1 MNTVDSTGR
10 AAPRAQAWRV
20 AALLFGSGCAA
31 LIYQTA
37 WMREFRLIFGASTAA
52 SAAVLAIFVGG
63 LGLGGLILGPRAD
76 RHPRPILYY
85 AQLEAIVAVSAALTP
100 LVLAVVQFIYFW
112 MGGTPRLGTVGGT
125 ILRLLLSTVVLA
137 VPTIVMGGTLPAAA
151 RGVTRGSDARR
162 QDVATLYGLN
172 TLGAVMGCVA
182 STFYLLEIFGTRN
195 TLWLAAALNGLV
207 VVLARQ
213 VDRTA
218 AAVESEDVDQPA
230 AMAPPAQVPG
240 ESTAQARA
248 EWKAQARAESSAPTW
263 FLLLAS
269 GVVGFAFF
277 LMELVWYRMLGP
289 LLGGSVFTFG
299 LILAVALVGIGIG
312 GLLYSLIG
320 VSRPASLAGLATSC
334 LLEAAAVGVAFAL
347 GDRIAVLALV
357 LLPLGQATFGAL
369 VAGWTI
375 VAAIVVLPAA
385 LISGY
390 QFPQLIALFGR
401 GREDVGRQVG
411 LAYAANTLGAIAGS
425 LAGGF
430 LVLPVLSTPGAWR
443 FAALSLATLG
453 IAAAVLAVRV
463 MRVGPSFSSSATA
476 NTPDLKVGPAAAWK
490 SLIAPAAIAI
500 VTLLL
505 LTATGPTAVW
515 RHSGIASGTSGI
527 TTISSPQEL
536 RGWMHA
542 QRGFVEWQADGFE
555 SSVALS
561 VGGGGYAFI
570 VNGKTDGSA
579 RVDAG
584 TQVMLALI
592 GTILHP
598 NPRRS
603 LMIGLGTGSS
613 AGWLGVVPSMERV
626 DVVEL
631 EPIVVDVARQSH
643 AVNQDV
649 LNNPRVHL
657 RTGDAREVLLTTN
670 QTYDV
675 IASEPSNPFRAGV
688 ASLFTQEY
696 YRAASARLT
705 DDGLFLQWLQAYG
718 VDASAVR
725 TVYATMASVFPSV
738 ETWQTKGGDI
748 VLVGAKRAPVYDPA
762 RIAARLEEEPYRTA
776 LRVAWRTTGLNGFL
790 ARYLADDR
798 LTRALASAPG
808 VQINTDDRNIVEF
821 GFARSLGRDYQMV
834 SQLRALAHA
843 VGATRP
849 PMDAAEIDWAA
860 VDTSWVSQM
869 ATEGGVIRTRLQASP
884 AERARELAL
893 IQYYREDNLE
903 AARAVWA
910 QQSGIPDDPN
920 ELAMVADIQAT
931 AAAPEA
937 MTTIERLREFQSGE
951 ADVMLAELRVAQRDP
966 EGAADAL
973 ERAFATFRRDPW
985 ALPRFTQKAVAR
997 AQMLGAS
1004 SPALARRMIEALR
1017 EPFAVKVA
1025 DHRRR
1030 LAVAFLTS
1038 QADFKAMC
1046 ADAIGAL
1053 EPNVPWAGDFL
1064 SLRRDCYAETGSS
1077 RLAAATRE
1085 LNEYL
1090 SMEGLPLDTGVSSPA
1105 ASLRPAD
1112 QRSW

>member
-1 MNTVDSTGR
+1 MTTLDWTAT

-20 AALLFGSGCAA
+20 AVLLFGSGCSA

-63 LGLGGLILGPRAD
+63 LGLGGLILGPRVD

-85 AQLEAIVAVSAALTP
+85 ARLEAIVAVSAALTP
-100 LVLAVVQFIYFW
+100 LVLAVVQFVYFS
-112 MGGTPRLGTVGGT
+112 MGGTPRLGTAGGT

-137 VPTIVMGGTLPAAA
+137 VPTVVMGGTLPAAA

-162 QDVATLYGLN
+162 QDVAALYGLN
-172 TLGAVMGCVA
+172 TLGAVVGCVA

-195 TLWLAAALNGLV
+195 TLWLAAALNGIV
-207 VVLARQ
+207 VILARQ
-213 VDRTA
+213 VDRTSA
-218 AAVESEDVDQPA
+218 APVEEEAEAALPSA
-230 AMAPPAQVPG
+230 AMAAQ
-240 ESTAQARA
+240 
-248 EWKAQARAESSAPTW
+248 APTW
-263 FLLLAS
+263 FLLVAS

-320 VSRPASLAGLATSC
+320 VNRPASLAGLATSC
-334 LLEAAAVGVAFAL
+334 LLEAAAIALAFAL

-357 LLPLGQATFGAL
+357 LMPLGQAAFGAL

-375 VAAIVVLPAA
+375 VAVIVVLPAA

-401 GREDVGRQVG
+401 GRDHVGRQIG

-430 LVLPVLSTPGAWR
+430 LVLPLLSTPGAWR
-443 FAALSLATLG
+443 FAALCLVALG
-453 IAAAVLAVRV
+453 IGAAVMARRV
-463 MRVGPSFSSSATA
+463 IPVGPSFSSGATTI
-476 NTPDLKVGPAAAWK
+476 TPDLKVGPTTAWK
-490 SLIAPAAIAI
+490 PLIAPAALAI
-500 VTLLL
+500 FTILL

-515 RHSGIASGTSGI
+515 RHSGIASGTAGI
-527 TTISSPQEL
+527 TTITSPQEL

-542 QRGFVEWQADGFE
+542 QRSFVEWQADGFE

-561 VGGGGYAFI
+561 VGSGGYAFV
-570 VNGKTDGSA
+570 VNGKADGSA

-592 GTILHP
+592 GSILHP
-598 NPRRS
+598 NPRHS
-603 LMIGLGTGSS
+603 LVIGLGTGSS

-631 EPIVVDVARQSH
+631 EPIVLEVARQSH
-643 AVNQDV
+643 TVNQDV
-649 LNNPRVHL
+649 LNNPKVHV
-657 RTGDAREVLLTTN
+657 RIGDAREVLLTAD
-670 QTYDV
+670 QTYDL
-675 IASEPSNPFRAGV
+675 IASEPSNPFRAGI

-696 YRAASARLT
+696 YRAASDRLT

-738 ETWQTKGGDI
+738 ETWQTRGGDI

-762 RIAARLEEEPYRTA
+762 RIAARIQEEPYRSA
-776 LRVAWRTTGLNGFL
+776 LRVAWRSTGLNGFL
-790 ARYLADDR
+790 GRYLAGDK
-798 LTRALASAPG
+798 LARAIASAPG
-808 VQINTDDRNIVEF
+808 VQINTDDRNVVEF

-834 SQLRALAHA
+834 SQIRALAHA

-849 PMDAAEIDWAA
+849 PIDAAGIDWAA
-860 VDTSWVSQM
+860 VDTSWVSQI
-869 ATEGGVIRTRLQASP
+869 AAEGGVIQISPQASP
-884 AERARELAL
+884 ADRARQLAL
-893 IQYYREDNLE
+893 IHYYREDNLE
-903 AARAVWA
+903 AARAMWA
-910 QQSGIPDDPN
+910 QQSGAPADQN
-920 ELAMVADIQAT
+920 EIAMVADIQAT

-937 MTTIERLREFQSGE
+937 MNTIGRLHEFHSGE
-951 ADVMLAELRVAQRDP
+951 ADVMLAELRAAQRDA
-966 EGAADAL
+966 EGAAAAL

-985 ALPRFTQKAVAR
+985 ALPRFTQKGVAR

-1004 SPALARRMIEALR
+1004 NPALAPRMIEALR
-1017 EPFAVKVA
+1017 KPFAVKVA

-1030 LAVAFLTS
+1030 VAVAFLTNH
-1038 QADFKAMC
+1038 ADFKAMC

-1064 SLRRDCYAETGSS
+1064 ALRRDCYAETGNS

-1090 SMEGLPLDTGVSSPA
+1090 SMEGLPLDTGVSTRSA
-1105 ASLRPAD
+1105 GLR
-1112 QRSW
+1112 